1 LFLLSKAQEGGARRA
16 INKNKELRLKCQQ
29 PLKKPLQN
37 REWKMS
43 NASLQSRD
51 GQPVYRRVLLKLS
64 GEALQGDYSF
74 GIDPDKLADISA
86 EVESITTLGVQVALV
101 IGGGNLIRG
110 VELTGFDRVTADQMG
125 MMATIINGLAL
136 RDAFE
141 KKFIPV
147 KIMSALPVPGLVECY
162 DRNKAKKSLGKGQ
175 VVIFV
180 GGTGNP
186 LVTTDSAAAL
196 RGIEVAADIV
206 IKATKVDGVFAADPI
221 KNPKAQL
228 YTSLTYDEVLEQRLG
243 VMDFNAI
250 LLCRDNKLPLRVF
263 NMNSKN
269 ALQRII
275 LGDDVGTLVRSGG

>member
-1 LFLLSKAQEGGARRA
+1 
-16 INKNKELRLKCQQ
+16 
-29 PLKKPLQN
+29 
-37 REWKMS
+37 MS
-43 NASLQSRD
+43 NLPQAEY
-51 GQPVYRRVLLKLS
+51 GQPIYQRILLKLS
-64 GEALQGDYSF
+64 GEALQGDHLF
-74 GIDPDKLADISA
+74 GIDPTKLTRMSI
-86 EVESITTLGVQVALV
+86 EVANAVKLGVQVALV

-110 VELTGFDRVTADQMG
+110 AELTGFDRITADQMG

-141 KKFIPV
+141 KKSV
-147 KIMSALPVPGLVECY
+147 STKVMSALPIPGLVECY
-162 DRNKAKKSLGKGQ
+162 DRNKAKKALGKGQ

-196 RGIEVAADIV
+196 RGIEIAADIV

-221 KNPKAQL
+221 KNPKAKR

-243 VMDFNAI
+243 VMDLNAI
-250 LLCRDNKLPLRVF
+250 LLCRDNGLPLRVF
-263 NMNSKN
+263 NMNKQD

-275 LGDDVGTLVRSGG
+275 LGDDVGTLVKNGG